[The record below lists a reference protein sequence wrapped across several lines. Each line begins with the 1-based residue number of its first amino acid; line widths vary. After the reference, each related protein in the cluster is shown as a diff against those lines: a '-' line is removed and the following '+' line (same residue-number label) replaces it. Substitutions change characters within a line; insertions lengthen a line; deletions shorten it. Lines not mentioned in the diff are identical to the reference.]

1 MGIDQTVPWY
11 RRTLRWG
18 QTNLN
23 ELDPTRYDG
32 EWWREHWR
40 RTRVQGL
47 VVNAGGIV
55 AYYPSRYALHYRAEH
70 LGDRDLFGEIVA
82 TAREEGLAILARMD
96 SNRAL
101 PEFYRAHP
109 DWFAVNAEGQPSIT
123 QGRYQACV
131 NSPYYREYLPGV
143 LREIID
149 LYHPEGFTDNSWT
162 GLGRRWICHCPHCVK
177 KFGRETGLDLPRV
190 VDWADPVYRRW
201 IQWSYACRTEIWEL
215 NNQVCREQGGPDCLW
230 LGMVNGDPIY
240 SHLSFCDLKAVGAR
254 AEMLM
259 SDQQSRKETGFE
271 QNAVS
276 GKLLHGVVGWDKVIP
291 ESMATYVRG
300 EQAFRKA
307 ANPPLETRKW
317 MVEGFAGGISP
328 WWHHIGAHQWD
339 RRQFHTAEPLMRWH
353 EANERY
359 LYNRQPVANVGL
371 LWSHENIDFYGRDD
385 PHSRVLHPWHG
396 YTTALTRARI
406 PYLPVHA
413 DHIGREGDRLDVLI
427 LPELAAMSDAQC
439 QAVRRHVEG
448 GGSVVAS
455 ANSGRYDEWG
465 EPRSG
470 SGSAGLA
477 LDELLGIRHTGVRLG
492 IEGRPSSDW
501 EVHSGH
507 TYLRLPP
514 AGGSSDASAR
524 HPIVAGFDETDILA
538 FGGTLQQVE
547 LLSGARA
554 VATYIPAFPIY
565 PPEFSWMRAPA
576 SGAPAIVVREHP
588 AGGRVVYL
596 AADVDRCYGRRGLPD
611 HGDLLANAV
620 RWAACDTFPLRVE
633 GPGYVDGHLY
643 RQQGRL
649 ILHLINLSGCNA
661 WPAYLEEHLPAGPL
675 HVSVRLEGDLMP
687 TSAQL
692 RVSETPVDL
701 HIGGGWATVELPT
714 LVDHEL
720 ILFE

>member
-11 RRTLRWG
+11 RRTVRWG

-32 EWWREHWR
+32 EWWRQHWR

-55 AYYPSRYALHYRAEH
+55 AYYPSRYELHYRAEH
-70 LGDRDLFGEIVA
+70 LGERDLFGEIVHM
-82 TAREEGLAILARMD
+82 AREEGLAILARMD

-101 PEFYRAHP
+101 PAFYRAHP
-109 DWFAVNAEGQPSIT
+109 DWFTVNAEGQPSIT

-131 NSPYYREYLPGV
+131 NSPYTKEYLPGV
-143 LREIID
+143 LREIIER
-149 LYHPEGFTDNSWT
+149 YHPEGFTDNSWT
-162 GLGRRWICHCPHCVK
+162 GMGRRWICHCPHCVE
-177 KFGRETGLDLPRV
+177 KFGRETGLDLPRE
-190 VDWADPVYRRW
+190 VDWTDPVYRRW
-201 IQWSYACRTEIWEL
+201 IKWSYACRIENWEL
-215 NNQVCREQGGPDCLW
+215 NNRVCREHGGPDCLW
-230 LGMVNGDPIY
+230 LGMINGDPIY
-240 SHLSFCDLKAVGAR
+240 SHLSFCDLKEVGAR

-259 SDQQSRKETGFE
+259 SDQQSRKVTGFE
-271 QNAVS
+271 QNGVS
-276 GKLLHGVVGWDKVIP
+276 GKLLHGVLCSGTGTAAGRRWDVVIP

-328 WWHHIGAHQWD
+328 WWHHIGAYQWD

-353 EANERY
+353 EANEPY
-359 LYNRQPVANVGL
+359 LYHRRPVANVGL

-385 PHSRVLHPWHG
+385 SQSRVLHPWHG

-406 PYLPVHA
+406 PFLPVHA
-413 DHIGREGDRLDVLI
+413 DHVDLHAQDLALLI
-427 LPELAAMSDAQC
+427 LPDLGAMSEAQC
-439 QAVRRHVEG
+439 QAVRRYVEG

-465 EPRSG
+465 EPRTG
-470 SGSAGLA
+470 SLLS
-477 LDELLGIRHTGVRLG
+477 DLLGIRHTGVRLG
-492 IEGRPSSDW
+492 VEGQHSSSW

-507 TYLRLPP
+507 TYLRL
-514 AGGSSDASAR
+514 ASEEAAR
-524 HPIVAGFDETDILA
+524 HPIVAGFNETDILA

-547 LLSGARA
+547 LLPGAQA
-554 VATYIPAFPIY
+554 VATYVPAFPIY
-565 PPEFSWMRAPA
+565 PPEFSWMRVPETDI
-576 SGAPAIVVREHP
+576 PAIVAREHP
-588 AGGRVVYL
+588 SGGRVVYL

-620 RWAACDTFPLRVE
+620 RWAARDATPLRVD
-633 GPGYVDGHLY
+633 GPGYVDCHLY
-643 RQQGRL
+643 RQDGRL

-661 WPAYLEEHLPAGPL
+661 WPAYLEEHLPVGPL
-675 HVSVRLEGDLMP
+675 RVSVRLDGAFVP
-687 TSAQL
+687 RRAQL
-692 RVSETPVDL
+692 RVAGTPVDL
-701 HIGGGWATVELPT
+701 HLADGWATIELPT

-720 ILFE
+720 IVFE